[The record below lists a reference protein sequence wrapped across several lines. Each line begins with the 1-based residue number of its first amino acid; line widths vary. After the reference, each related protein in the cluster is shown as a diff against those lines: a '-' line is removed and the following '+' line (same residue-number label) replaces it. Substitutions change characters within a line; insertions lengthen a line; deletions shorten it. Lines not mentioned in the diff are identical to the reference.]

1 MNALTY
7 DTMVMT
13 RKRREVG
20 FELAAMIQDDR
31 TPTHSDNDP
40 YLAMANILLPIRA
53 KQRPE
58 DREIF
63 TGPS

>member
-1 MNALTY
+1 MRALLY

-13 RKRREVG
+13 KKRREVA

-31 TPTHSDNDP
+31 TPTYSTNDP
-40 YLAMANILLPIRA
+40 YLEMANILLPIRA
-53 KQRPE
+53 TQRPE

-63 TGPS
+63 TEY